1 MRKILYLHIIFKI
14 YNIMKK
20 TILVLGCLL
29 AIGFSS
35 VSCNRDEIP
44 DTGPFTESKVVE
56 TEIQRSDLP
65 KKVDHYLSAVL
76 GEKMYDAT
84 FTNKNVV
91 NPYSG
96 TQVYSGVA
104 AEKVTKQVQDGAVI
118 LYQVVLSNGAILG
131 FDKSGDWAYLRGHEV
146 EVNKRKVVQP
156 LIKSAWDM
164 SLPSAVQASVS
175 TISSTAINEIMKIEI
190 ENTSKHGIVY
200 TITLK
205 NGTVKKYK
213 KDGTEPTE
221 S

>member
-1 MRKILYLHIIFKI
+1 
-14 YNIMKK
+14 MKK

-35 VSCNRDEIP
+35 VSCNRDDIP

-76 GEKMYDAT
+76 GENMYDAT
-84 FTNKNVV
+84 FTNKNVA

-104 AEKVTKQVQDGAVI
+104 AEKVTKQVQDGVVI

-131 FDKSGDWAYLRGHEV
+131 FDKSGDWAYLSGYKKTV
-146 EVNKRKVVQP
+146 EEEKDGKKIKKVVDVP
-156 LIKSAWDM
+156 LPRSAWDM
-164 SLPSAVQASVS
+164 SLPYAVQASVA

-190 ENTSKHGIVY
+190 GDTLKHGIVY

>member
-1 MRKILYLHIIFKI
+1 
-14 YNIMKK
+14 MKK

-35 VSCNRDEIP
+35 VSCNRDDIP

-56 TEIQRSDLP
+56 TKIQRSDLP

-76 GEKMYDAT
+76 GENMYDAT
-84 FTNKNVV
+84 FTNKNVT

-104 AEKVTKQVQDGAVI
+104 AKKVTKQAQDGAVI
-118 LYQVVLSNGAILG
+118 LYQVVLSNGTILG
-131 FDKSGDWAYLRGHEV
+131 FDKSGDWAYLSGKKTIKEQKDGK
-146 EVNKRKVVQP
+146 EITKVVDDP
-156 LIKSAWDM
+156 LPRSAWDM
-164 SLPSAVQASVS
+164 SLPSPVQRSVA